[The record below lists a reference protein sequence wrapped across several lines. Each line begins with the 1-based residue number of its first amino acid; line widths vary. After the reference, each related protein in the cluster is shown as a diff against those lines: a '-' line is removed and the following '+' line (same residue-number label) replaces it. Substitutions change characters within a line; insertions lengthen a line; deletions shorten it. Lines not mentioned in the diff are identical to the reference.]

1 MAEITNTNPTA
12 VVRLTPSSLAPSYM
26 ASVYAV
32 IVGFLALFS
41 GLVGVYL
48 LARGEILAGF
58 VALVITGLLTVL
70 AWSMG
75 QRKAWSYRFADS
87 LHVVGMLVGVLLLL
101 RWLADVVQVIS
112 TDPKIAAGGGTLSTI
127 LSSLRTLPINSL
139 GLADALLLMAIS
151 GGLVWLLGSIRR
163 HEAELRIDRNHSNDL
178 EQFMRRF
185 LKSTSA
191 RVGGILVV
199 LLLIITYVMP
209 RLDPYD
215 RTVALSD
222 GDLALRLTPP
232 DCIIGWLRVQQ
243 GLDTWRGEGSPPATP
258 FGFPCKHPF
267 GTDKNGR
274 DLTRRVL
281 HGINVSLVV
290 SVISVTISLLL
301 GATTGLVAGYV
312 GGRWDS
318 FLMRLMDIMLAFPAL
333 LLAIAIV
340 AMRGPGLENAMIAIG
355 IVGVPTYARLARSM
369 AIALREQEF
378 VTAATSVGAKPT
390 RILRQH
396 VLPNSLAPLIV
407 QSTLGLG
414 TAVIETAAL
423 GFLGLGQ
430 QPPFPELGK
439 MLAESREVMT
449 SGMWWMIVFPG
460 ITVMIIVLSFN
471 LLGDAL
477 RDTLDPKLRGN

>member
-1 MAEITNTNPTA
+1 MAEITNPTT
-12 VVRLTPSSLAPSYM
+12 VIRLTPTSLAPNYM
-26 ASVYAV
+26 ASVYSA
-32 IVGFLALFS
+32 IVGFLTVFG

-48 LARGEILAGF
+48 LARGDIFAGL
-58 VALVITGLLTVL
+58 VALVITGLLAVL

-75 QRKAWSYRFADS
+75 QRKEWSYRFADGMH
-87 LHVVGMLVGVLLLL
+87 LAGLLGGVVLVV
-101 RWLADVVQVIS
+101 RWLIDVVQVIG
-112 TDPKIAAGGGTLSTI
+112 TDPKIAAGGGSLGTI
-127 LSSLRTLPINSL
+127 LSNLRTLPINSL
-139 GLADALLLMAIS
+139 WLADAVIVIAIS
-151 GGLVWLLGSIRR
+151 GGLAWLLRSIRK
-163 HEAELRIDRNHSNDL
+163 HEAELLIDRNHSYDL

-199 LLLIITYVMP
+199 GLLIVTYVMP
-209 RLDPYD
+209 RIDPYD

-232 DCIIGWLRVQQ
+232 DCVIGWLRVQQ
-243 GLDTWRGEGSPPATP
+243 GLDTWRGEGAAPSTP
-258 FGFPCKHPF
+258 FGYPCKHPF

-274 DLTRRVL
+274 DLMRRVL

-290 SVISVTISLLL
+290 SVISVSISLLI
-301 GATTGLVAGYV
+301 GATIGLVAGYI

-318 FLMRLMDIMLAFPAL
+318 FLMRSMDIMLAFPTL

-355 IVGVPTYARLARSM
+355 IVGIPTYARLARSM
-369 AIALREQEF
+369 AISLREQEF
-378 VTAATSVGAKPT
+378 VTAATSVGAKQS

-449 SGMWWMIVFPG
+449 SGMWWMILFPG